1 MFSNADVSPDGYQRA
16 AVVANGVMPGPLI
29 TGQKGDEFKINVINN
44 LTNHTMLKS
53 TSINPA
59 EIHTLNSDPPGTFWY
74 HSHLSTQYCDGLR
87 GPLVVYDP
95 NDPHAD
101 LYDVD
106 NGDAIYGRLH
116 TDCVMADDTVI
127 TLADWYHAAA
137 KVGPKFPVR
146 TDSTLINGRGRT
158 AATIAAELTVITVTP
173 GKRYRFRLVS
183 ISCDPAYTF
192 SIDGHGMTVIEADS
206 VNTQP
211 LEVDSIPIYAGQRY
225 SFVVEA
231 NQPVDNYWIRANP
244 MAGTTGFEGGINS
257 AILRYEG
264 APEQEPTTTP
274 STSTKPLKET
284 DLHPLVSMP
293 VPGSPVAGGV
303 DKAIN
308 MAFQFDGTNFFIN
321 GATFK
326 PPTTPVLLQ
335 ILSGA
340 QAASDLLPS
349 GDVYVLPSNATIE
362 LSFPATIQAGAPH
375 PFHLHGHT
383 FAVVRSAGSTEYN
396 YENPIFRDVVST
408 GVPEDSD
415 NVTIRFRTDNPGPWF
430 LHCHIDFHL
439 EAGFAVI
446 MAEDT
451 PDTKTDNPVPPQL
464 RVDLLLIT
472 NNYLLRTIMTADYK
486 LRALEDP
493 TLVVRELYRTH
504 TSGSFPRFVADH
516 FKKLF
521 ESQNAFRRIPILDV
535 ARPPESHRDRALVRF
550 RGMVQDTSLSTEMY
564 LSKYADGSCGGWG
577 IYETEGGSSSSA
589 RDVNYADLEECSVL
603 WATSVPAESTWCA
616 DELDG
621 TGHAQRSLNPRP
633 AVVSQ
638 RAHKYPHAQSQHLG
652 VQVKVRDELIAWIAE
667 EALGGDRVAAE
678 WVLLSCIAR
687 VQSRNPPL
695 LPPSL
700 VISRFPP
707 PPPVP
712 STTSSAPVV
721 LPTLATVLQ
730 LLLPLAHTLP
740 LSLDTLNKS
749 QFAPESKDEDLH
761 AGVLQLPQGTVLLVT
776 EGGVREGQLLE
787 RGIFNVRALQD
798 VMDAQTLAYVFPYSQ
813 FSFPTDISC
822 IVLSEGRKSTFFR
835 TDLNVPL
842 RVPTNPDGVAALYK
856 PAEEVKLPSAER
868 LAAFRDLIVGARGGK
883 VQVPETTSE
892 DESFER
898 AKALD
903 DARISAVA

>member
-1 MFSNADVSPDGYQRA
+1 
-16 AVVANGVMPGPLI
+16 
-29 TGQKGDEFKINVINN
+29 
-44 LTNHTMLKS
+44 
-53 TSINPA
+53 
-59 EIHTLNSDPPGTFWY
+59 
-74 HSHLSTQYCDGLR
+74 
-87 GPLVVYDP
+87 
-95 NDPHAD
+95 
-101 LYDVD
+101 
-106 NGDAIYGRLH
+106 
-116 TDCVMADDTVI
+116 
-127 TLADWYHAAA
+127 
-137 KVGPKFPVR
+137 
-146 TDSTLINGRGRT
+146 
-158 AATIAAELTVITVTP
+158 
-173 GKRYRFRLVS
+173 
-183 ISCDPAYTF
+183 
-192 SIDGHGMTVIEADS
+192 
-206 VNTQP
+206 
-211 LEVDSIPIYAGQRY
+211 
-225 SFVVEA
+225 
-231 NQPVDNYWIRANP
+231 
-244 MAGTTGFEGGINS
+244 
-257 AILRYEG
+257 
-264 APEQEPTTTP
+264 
-274 STSTKPLKET
+274 
-284 DLHPLVSMP
+284 
-293 VPGSPVAGGV
+293 
-303 DKAIN
+303 
-308 MAFQFDGTNFFIN
+308 
-321 GATFK
+321 
-326 PPTTPVLLQ
+326 
-335 ILSGA
+335 
-340 QAASDLLPS
+340 
-349 GDVYVLPSNATIE
+349 
-362 LSFPATIQAGAPH
+362 
-375 PFHLHGHT
+375 
-383 FAVVRSAGSTEYN
+383 
-396 YENPIFRDVVST
+396 
-408 GVPEDSD
+408 
-415 NVTIRFRTDNPGPWF
+415 
-430 LHCHIDFHL
+430 
-439 EAGFAVI
+439 
-446 MAEDT
+446 
-451 PDTKTDNPVPPQL
+451 
-464 RVDLLLIT
+464 
-472 NNYLLRTIMTADYK
+472 MTADYK

-577 IYETEGGSSSSA
+577 IYETEGGNSSSA

-621 TGHAQRSLNPRP
+621 TGHAQRSLNPRT

-638 RAHKYPHAQSQHLG
+638 RAHKYPHAQYQHVG
-652 VQVKVRDELIAWIAE
+652 VQVKVYDREGIDSYKSTDVVTFVGILSSEPCGLDQISSSPVDVPTLHVLFAQRHPSTVVPRPFPRLQRSGQEERSILSESEQSSALVADNSAQVRDELIAWIAE

-712 STTSSAPVV
+712 STTSSAPVL

-892 DESFER
+892 HIQSDFVQERRGNRGLTADDLVRRMRVSKLYALSLHEPTLGVETWQR